1 MDVVERVVTWARPSG
16 TPGEALVQGA
26 RGESVATKSLGEAA
40 TAVEIPF
47 HIGKQSDHVRRN
59 CGLWSLPFLVQDL

>member
-1 MDVVERVVTWARPSG
+1 MDVVERVVTWARPFG

-47 HIGKQSDHVRRN
+47 QMGKQSGHVLRSRDQADV
-59 CGLWSLPFLVQDL
+59 PFSA